1 MADKLVHV
9 NSRVPVRGIKE
20 PFIGIR
26 RNVRMSISD
35 IGICL
40 SKGASVVEVLADGSM
55 KKLTVKNYRDGIS
68 EEIKNEVKE
77 EQVIVSGSTKENSE
91 ESEKLNEVEP
101 PEGVTAEDIPTNEK
115 GEPEFNPIDASDIDI
130 NKEETADTEEGE
142 NNTVED
148 TEEQSEVSEDIPD
161 VTYDTVENFTKA
173 QLKVFANAYDIDI
186 EGKNKTGIIEAIK
199 EALAE

>member
-1 MADKLVHV
+1 MLQ
-9 NSRVPVRGIKE
+9 SILVRGEVSNCKYHSSGHIYFTLKDE
-20 PFIGIR
+20 KGTMECVMFAGNR
-26 RNVRMSISD
+26 SGLNFRMQE
-35 IGICL
+35 GQ
-40 SKGASVVEVLADGSM
+40 
-55 KKLTVKNYRDGIS
+55 
-68 EEIKNEVKE
+68 
-77 EQVIVSGSTKENSE
+77 QVIVSGSTKENSE
-91 ESEKLNEVEP
+91 EGEKLNEVEP

-130 NKEETADTEEGE
+130 NKEETAETEEGE
-142 NNTVED
+142 DNTVED
-148 TEEQSEVSEDIPD
+148 TEEQSEVSEDIPN